1 MDSGMERNKLR
12 RAIGIGFAVIALSVF
27 LQDYIRQSIIIGW
40 LWDERVVRD
49 LSTIILES
57 EMSMDEAS
65 SFVSSFG
72 YKTTKLPSADSR
84 QTILMVESRKPLPGL
99 NFFGAPF
106 NRGELTYVKGKPV
119 KLIISTNP

>member
-1 MDSGMERNKLR
+1 MERNKLR
-12 RAIGIGFAVIALSVF
+12 RAIGIGFAVIAFSVF
-27 LQDYIRQSIIIGW
+27 VQDYIRQSIIIGW
-40 LWDERVVRD
+40 LWDERVVRN

-57 EMSMDEAS
+57 EMPMDEAS

-72 YKTTKLPSADSR
+72 YKTTKLPSDDLR
-84 QTILMVESRKPLPGL
+84 ETIILVESIRPLPGL

-119 KLIISTNP
+119 KLMISTNP